1 MNHLTAGT
9 LEPTSPADAAIA
21 GMRDL
26 ETAVA
31 LTTHQCAALAA
42 DVQATVRQAVADL
55 NQAVTCAEARL
66 EAAAL
71 RAVAMI
77 EKASTWA

>member
-1 MNHLTAGT
+1 VSPDTRSLF
-9 LEPTSPADAAIA
+9 EPRSPADAAIA

-42 DVQATVRQAVADL
+42 DVQATVSQAIADL
-55 NQAVTCAEARL
+55 NKAVASAETRL
-66 EAAAL
+66 EAAAQ
-71 RAVAMI
+71 RAVELI
-77 EKASTWA
+77 ERAC

>member
-1 MNHLTAGT
+1 MST
-9 LEPTSPADAAIA
+9 LSEPRSPTDAAIA

-42 DVQATVRQAVADL
+42 DVQATVRQAIADL
-55 NQAVTCAEARL
+55 NEAVASAEARL
-66 EAAAL
+66 EAAAQ
-71 RAVAMI
+71 RAVTLI
-77 EKASTWA
+77 ERAC